1 MTSQTIASAP
11 GKIILSG
18 EHAVVYG
25 YPALVAA
32 VDLYAKVRI
41 EKDKSNLG
49 VYPLMAKDIVMKT
62 LRNTER
68 FLDTKFTKLKINL
81 GSEIPIGSGMGSS
94 AAVSVCV
101 AAALMKLAR
110 WKVDLEK
117 INEIAY
123 ETEKYYH
130 GNPSGVD
137 PAISTYG
144 GFLWYRKETNKFK
157 TFSKIKPK
165 IAIPEVILINTGKP
179 RENTKEMVT
188 YVAEKFSRNSR
199 RTENIFKNIE
209 KNTRS
214 FLKFFLQEET
224 VSLIELIRENER
236 YLEELG
242 VVSDYTIDLIKEIEK
257 IGGAAKISGAGGIKD
272 NSGILLVYH
281 PDKEKL
287 LNFAKEK
294 KLTVLPAKFTAK
306 GVRIEK
312 N

>member
-110 WKVDLEK
+110 WKVDLGK
-117 INEIAY
+117 INEMAY

-130 GNPSGVD
+130 GIQSGVH
-137 PAISTYG
+137 PAI
-144 GFLWYRKETNKFK
+144 
-157 TFSKIKPK
+157 
-165 IAIPEVILINTGKP
+165 ILL
-179 RENTKEMVT
+179 
-188 YVAEKFSRNSR
+188 
-199 RTENIFKNIE
+199 
-209 KNTRS
+209 S
-214 FLKFFLQEET
+214 F
-224 VSLIELIRENER
+224 VR
-236 YLEELG
+236 YLIFFFQ
-242 VVSDYTIDLIKEIEK
+242 V
-257 IGGAAKISGAGGIKD
+257 
-272 NSGILLVYH
+272 
-281 PDKEKL
+281 
-287 LNFAKEK
+287 NF
-294 KLTVLPAKFTAK
+294 
-306 GVRIEK
+306 
-312 N
+312 

>member
-242 VVSDYTIDLIKEIEK
+242 VVSDYTIDLIKEK
-257 IGGAAKISGAGGIKD
+257 MLYTSQ
-272 NSGILLVYH
+272 
-281 PDKEKL
+281 
-287 LNFAKEK
+287 
-294 KLTVLPAKFTAK
+294 
-306 GVRIEK
+306 
-312 N
+312 